1 MSIEASQRS
10 PAYVSFGPFKL
21 FVEQRLLERSGVPL
35 HLGGRAL
42 EILIVLVER
51 ANKVVSKEELLE
63 RVWPNVAVDEGS
75 LRVQIAAIR
84 KMLGE
89 GEAGARY
96 VTTLS
101 GRGYCFVAPL
111 SYAGPSQLA
120 HPKHQIPEHPQ
131 GLPAR
136 LRRMVGRADAVY
148 EISDLLMDKRFVTIA
163 GTGGIGKT
171 TVAVSVGHQL
181 LEEFAGAVCFV
192 DLGTLSDPLLV
203 PGAVAT
209 MMGLPVRSDDA
220 TPGLINYLRD
230 RRMLLILDSC
240 EHVIGAAAAL
250 VESVYSAALRVH
262 VLATSRESLRIEGEQ
277 VYRLSPLDSPPV
289 GVELPA
295 DRILEFR
302 AVQLF
307 VERVRAGGRSF
318 EFNDHYAG
326 LVGEICR
333 KLDGIALAIE
343 LAAGR

>member
-1 MSIEASQRS
+1 
-10 PAYVSFGPFKL
+10 
-21 FVEQRLLERSGVPL
+21 
-35 HLGGRAL
+35 
-42 EILIVLVER
+42 
-51 ANKVVSKEELLE
+51 
-63 RVWPNVAVDEGS
+63 
-75 LRVQIAAIR
+75 
-84 KMLGE
+84 
-89 GEAGARY
+89 
-96 VTTLS
+96 
-101 GRGYCFVAPL
+101 
-111 SYAGPSQLA
+111 
-120 HPKHQIPEHPQ
+120 
-131 GLPAR
+131 
-136 LRRMVGRADAVY
+136 MVGRADAVY